1 MRWPE
6 EAPNLRHLRLRA
18 QLKEAQGNEGFIH
31 PGNILIFSMARFGID
46 RIGFRSWNSYISKLG
61 THRACVACGNRNP
74 TDVLQGSGGLR
85 HCPRAAVGNPPSPPS
100 TRWLCSSSAGWFLSF
115 FWIKGSSVC
124 SSAVSHSR
132 SDFSCRKRTH
142 IIQLVLHF
150 PKSDANE
157 GESLRTATFCN
168 LWAQASQC
176 LHHRGNGQVMG
187 DGLHQKLQH

>member
-74 TDVLQGSGGLR
+74 TDVLQGSGGSRRCL
-85 HCPRAAVGNPPSPPS
+85 RAAVGNPPSPPS
-100 TRWLCSSSAGWFLSF
+100 ACWLCSSSAGWFLSF